1 MSSNIESHS
10 KLLKDDPNV
19 EMVGGPKSK
28 AQPVMHLS
36 DVNFFFDIS
45 DVSSPLIYFIGILML
60 QIFAGTISSKI
71 K

>member
-45 DVSSPLIYFIGILML
+45 DVSSPLKYFICWLFNLANICRYNFL
-60 QIFAGTISSKI
+60 
-71 K
+71 